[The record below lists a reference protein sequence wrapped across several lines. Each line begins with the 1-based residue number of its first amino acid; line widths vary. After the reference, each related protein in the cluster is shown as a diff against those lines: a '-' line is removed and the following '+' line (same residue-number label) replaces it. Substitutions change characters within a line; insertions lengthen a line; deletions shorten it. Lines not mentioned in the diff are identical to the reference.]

1 MNASVI
7 NTSTSDSRATTPAS
21 SPRMMSHGIPRRV
34 RTGRSRVAEK
44 VPAKATCSMA
54 IVPPGCIFQ
63 VTRRQI
69 NYLEGNA
76 DDEQPGGCV
85 SSPQL
90 SLSWR
95 CAMPTNGSTEARK
108 LRSRLN
114 HPIIDADG
122 HWLEYGPVMREEFRR
137 IGGDAAVEALATATD
152 RVPSSLRMS
161 LPERRRR
168 RVGMEAFWSS
178 PSENVLDRATA
189 MLPRLMYER
198 LDDLGIDFCVVYPT
212 AGLGFHRMQDTRLR
226 RAICRAYNVFTADQ
240 FRGLEDRVIPAA
252 IIPMY
257 TPEEAIEELEFAS
270 RQLGYRVMMVGGL
283 MRRRVPAVAE
293 EQPDAARFAEW
304 YDVIGID
311 SDYDYD
317 PVWEKCRALRV
328 APSFHNGARSILLRN
343 SPSNFCYNHIGHFA
357 SAGHAVAKALFFGG
371 VTRRFPDLNFAFLEG
386 GVGWACMLY
395 ADLIGHWD
403 KRNRQSIE
411 STNPNKLDLAALL
424 GYTQKYGRDA
434 MVDAVRR
441 GEGLEGDSNS
451 KLTGGLEDLD
461 DYFRCKVAR
470 KEDLRDLF
478 VPRFYFGC
486 EADDPVNAWAFNR
499 RANPMGARLNA
510 LFSSDI
516 GHFDVPDMTEVVPE
530 AYELVEHELIT
541 ADDFRDFMFTNA
553 VRFWGEVNPDFFKG
567 TAVEKAAAEA
577 LARPVG
583 APAVR

>member
-1 MNASVI
+1 
-7 NTSTSDSRATTPAS
+7 
-21 SPRMMSHGIPRRV
+21 
-34 RTGRSRVAEK
+34 
-44 VPAKATCSMA
+44 
-54 IVPPGCIFQ
+54 
-63 VTRRQI
+63 
-69 NYLEGNA
+69 
-76 DDEQPGGCV
+76 
-85 SSPQL
+85 
-90 SLSWR
+90 
-95 CAMPTNGSTEARK
+95 MPTNGSTEARK

-137 IGGDAAVEALATATD
+137 IGGDAAVEALALASQ
-152 RVPSSLRMS
+152 RIPSSLGMS
-161 LPERRRR
+161 LAERRRR
-168 RVGMEAFWSS
+168 RVGQEAFWST

-270 RQLGYRVMMVGGL
+270 KQLGYKVMMVGGL

-311 SDYDYD
+311 SDHDYD
-317 PVWEKCRALRV
+317 PVWAKCRELRV

-395 ADLIGHWD
+395 ADLIGHWE
-403 KRNRQSIE
+403 KRNRQAIE
-411 STNPNKLDLAALL
+411 ATNPNKLDLAALL
-424 GYTQKYGRDA
+424 GYAQKYGRDA
-434 MVDAVRR
+434 VVEAVRR

-461 DYFRCKVAR
+461 DYFRCKIGG
-470 KEDLRDLF
+470 KSDIRDLF

-516 GHFDVPDMTEVVPE
+516 GHFDVPDMTDVVPE
-530 AYELVEHELIT
+530 AYELVEHELLT

-567 TAVEKAAAEA
+567 TAVEKAAAETLGPA
-577 LARPVG
+577 
-583 APAVR
+583 AVR